1 MKKGWKGLFFI
12 LLLWKSGMLYQ
23 CDGKTSE
30 LLDFAIEHHEVWLI
44 ILDSLDVLQ
53 DFELKCPRKSPLKIK
68 RIRKPEKKRL
78 SNGKLG
84 EMSFQFRGRDKKWFR
99 RIRPKVFEGISHGCW
114 AGKLPTLMP
123 RVDWIFGAH
132 QRFGVLSKKKNKSA
146 LGQKIHVSWH
156 KNEKIALSSCHDF

>member
-1 MKKGWKGLFFI
+1 MKKGWKGLSFI

-114 AGKLPTLMP
+114 AT
-123 RVDWIFGAH
+123 AH
-132 QRFGVLSKKKNKSA
+132 SDAKGGLNLWRPSTIRCVKQKKNKSA